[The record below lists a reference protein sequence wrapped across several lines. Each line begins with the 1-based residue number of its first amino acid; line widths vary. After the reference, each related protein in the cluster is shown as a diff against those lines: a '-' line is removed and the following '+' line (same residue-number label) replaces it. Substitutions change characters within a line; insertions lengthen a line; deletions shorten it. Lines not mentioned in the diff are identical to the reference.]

1 MSDNSSTNSSSD
13 VSSSE
18 SEEESFND
26 IKELCENFAKL
37 KPYDFE
43 PLASTDE
50 SEGDEEDEKSED
62 SDATDK
68 EEEEPVIRRDNTSW
82 CQCDGCEAMSTETE
96 SVCCQE
102 LNEIRE
108 EKFGGN

>member
-50 SEGDEEDEKSED
+50 SEGDEEDEKMR
-62 SDATDK
+62 K
-68 EEEEPVIRRDNTSW
+68 IKKKRN
-82 CQCDGCEAMSTETE
+82 Q
-96 SVCCQE
+96 
-102 LNEIRE
+102 LLE
-108 EKFGGN
+108 EKTQVGVNVMAVRQCQQNLKVCAVKS